1 MYKITEQLLALRE
14 ISPGSKLLF
23 VLLDNLTNGNGGVSG
38 YTQLQLAEMLGV
50 SRQSVNWDIQQLMG
64 AGFLRVQSG
73 RPACYFLLCQDA
85 CHSVSRSL
93 TLAPFKE
100 IVEQYNVVAKATG
113 LRQCREVN
121 DKRRIAMRRLWTKFK
136 TPAELKAYF
145 ERLAANPHNVGQNN
159 RKRKADIEYAG
170 RAEVIAMV
178 LEHEGEYADPNA
190 DSFYERERRARLLDE
205 GRQKVRRFLDDCL
218 VDQTTPKS
226 RSKAFGSKLKQWAD
240 IEQCQDII
248 PQLNSFA
255 KSYWKSIKEEQ
266 CL

>member
-1 MYKITEQLLALRE
+1 MLEITESLLRLKE
-14 ISPGSKLLF
+14 IGPGPKLLF
-23 VLLDNLTNGNGGVSG
+23 VLLDNLSCGGGAVLDH
-38 YTQLQLAEMLGV
+38 TQLQLSEMLGI
-50 SRQSVNWDIQQLMG
+50 SRQSVNYDIQRLVDI
-64 AGFLRVQSG
+64 GFIAVTDS
-73 RPACYFLLCQDA
+73 RPACYVILCQES
-85 CHSVSRSL
+85 CHSVSRKL

-136 TPAELKAYF
+136 DTAELKAYF

-159 RKRKADIEYAG
+159 RKWKADLEYAG
-170 RAEVIAMV
+170 RAEVIAKV

-190 DSFYERERRARLLDE
+190 DSFYERERRARLRDE
-205 GRQKVRRFLDDCL
+205 GRQKVRRFLDNCL
-218 VDQTTPKS
+218 VDQVSPKS
-226 RSKAFGSKLKQWAD
+226 RSKSFGSKLKQWAD

-248 PQLNSFA
+248 PQLNDFA
-255 KSYWKSIKEEQ
+255 KTYWKSIKEEQ